1 MQKIRTMIWAVLLA
15 SMSASGFAQDSNTEL
30 LKVRRSVWLVWLA
43 NDQEALKRL
52 VPDDTVVISAGESK
66 WKHQAEVLQSAADF
80 HAAGGKLIS
89 LKFPRTEVQRFGDVA
104 ITWSEYVL
112 EVEVGGK
119 RHKSVGR
126 VTEIFVKRDGE
137 WTNPGWHTDSE
148 GSPAAPPGHPLECAS
163 WWSSFQPC
171 WEVAQRKRPENNL
184 PRASTEPPRQTVK
197 HF

>member
-1 MQKIRTMIWAVLLA
+1 MRWIRPLGLMALF
-15 SMSASGFAQDSNTEL
+15 MSLGATAFSSGNDADAEL

-52 VPDDTVVISAGESK
+52 VPEDTIVISTGEAK

-89 LKFPRTEVQRFGDVA
+89 LEFPRTEVQHFGDVA
-104 ITWSEYVL
+104 VTWSEYVL

-119 RHKSVGR
+119 RSRSSGR
-126 VTEIFVKRDGE
+126 VTEIFVKRNGH

-148 GSPAAPPGHPLECAS
+148 GSEARPPA
-163 WWSSFQPC
+163 
-171 WEVAQRKRPENNL
+171 
-184 PRASTEPPRQTVK
+184 
-197 HF
+197 

>member
-1 MQKIRTMIWAVLLA
+1 MRKFRTLILAVLFTSL
-15 SMSASGFAQDSNTEL
+15 SAVAIAADNDDAEL

-52 VPDDTVVISAGESK
+52 VPEDTIVISAGEAK

-89 LKFPRTEVQRFGDVA
+89 LEFPRTEVQHFGNVA

-112 EVEVGGK
+112 EIEVGGK
-119 RHKSVGR
+119 RIKSSGR
-126 VTEIFVKRDGE
+126 VTEIFVKRNGK

-148 GSPAAPPGHPLECAS
+148 GSPTAPPA
-163 WWSSFQPC
+163 
-171 WEVAQRKRPENNL
+171 
-184 PRASTEPPRQTVK
+184 
-197 HF
+197 